1 MLLLCPPFRMEEDE
15 APPYVAMFMG
25 NKQKPLSL
33 TLVPSDPISRY
44 KTRQL
49 QVSVTTLS
57 LQLLMVRQIQFEGRG
72 SKRTSLVN
80 INDVAKDMR
89 VPASCKFVDILIN
102 SG

>member
-1 MLLLCPPFRMEEDE
+1 MEEDE